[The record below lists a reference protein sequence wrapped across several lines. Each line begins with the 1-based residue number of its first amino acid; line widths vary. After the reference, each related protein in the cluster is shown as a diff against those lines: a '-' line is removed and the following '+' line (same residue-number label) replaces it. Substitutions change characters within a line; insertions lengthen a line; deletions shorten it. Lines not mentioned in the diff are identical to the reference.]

1 MAETKRDEYV
11 NEKRCEIAAA
21 AGRIGLWDL
30 DLETDGIY
38 FSPQWKTLLGY
49 EETEIG
55 GKADDWFRL
64 VHPSEIQN
72 LKAVLDSHLQ
82 GFTDS
87 FEIEYRILNKNKEYK
102 WVLCR
107 GIALRDKGN
116 RPYRILGSQI
126 SIDRFKQ
133 TETRLIENALHDPI
147 TSLPN
152 QLLFMEYLQRAKNI
166 IKRFEERQFAVFSL
180 GIDQVGKIEEKW
192 GPDAGNQFLCEIAS
206 RLKSMLRPNDVL
218 ARIGG
223 DIFAIL
229 VEDIQDFSHSVR
241 IAERI
246 KQVISLPLTLKGEG
260 ISCRASIG
268 IVISSSKYS
277 QAEEFLQN
285 AKTARLRAAEL
296 GGDRYEI
303 FDQKIRSQVLA
314 PVQLEAALRG
324 AIDRNEFTIYY
335 QPIVSMKTGTI
346 VACEAFLRWH
356 HPELGFVPAAEFI
369 KVAED
374 SGLIIFLG
382 NRVLKNAC
390 DQVKAWHM
398 AGLPRIRVAV
408 NISPFQLKQRNLQAL
423 VTEVLKESRL
433 EPHYLQLELSE
444 KAVMENAET
453 HGAILQSLQDL
464 GIGLALDDF
473 GTGYSSM
480 EYLERFPFSQLK
492 IDLSFIRGIPQREDS
507 RAIVGAII
515 SLAHSLNLTVTAEGV
530 ENRQQLKFLA
540 EKGCEEFQ
548 GALIAMPMANE
559 NMIEFLRKN
568 VKINL
573 DSLLDA
579 K

>member
-1 MAETKRDEYV
+1 MAETKRDERV
-11 NEKRCEIAAA
+11 NDKRYEMAAA
-21 AGRIGLWDL
+21 AGNIGIWDL
-30 DLETDGIY
+30 DLDTNGIY
-38 FSPQWKTLLGY
+38 FSSQWKTLLGY

-64 VHPSEIQN
+64 VHPSEIHN
-72 LKAVLDSHLQ
+72 LKAILDSHLQ

-87 FEIEYRILNKNKEYK
+87 FEIEYRILNKSKGYE

-133 TETRLIENALHDPI
+133 AEKQLIENALHDPV

-152 QLLFMEYLQRAKNI
+152 QNLFMEYLQRAKNI
-166 IKRFEERQFAVFSL
+166 IRRFEERQFAVFSL
-180 GIDQVGKIEEKW
+180 GIDQVGGIEEKW
-192 GPDAGNQFLCEIAS
+192 GFDARNQFLYEITS

-223 DIFAIL
+223 DMFAIL

-246 KQVISLPLTLKGEG
+246 KQVISLPMTLKGEE
-260 ISCRASIG
+260 IACRASIG
-268 IVISSSKYS
+268 IVISSNKYL
-277 QAEEFLQN
+277 QAGEFLQD
-285 AKTARLRAAEL
+285 AETARQRAAEL

-303 FDQKIRSQVLA
+303 FDQRVRTQVLA
-314 PVQLEAALRG
+314 SVQLEAALRG
-324 AIDRNEFTIYY
+324 AIERDEFTIYY

-346 VACEAFLRWH
+346 VACEAFLRWR
-356 HPELGFVPAAEFI
+356 HPERGFVPAAEFI

-382 NRVLKNAC
+382 NRALKNAC
-390 DQVKAWHM
+390 AQVKSWHM
-398 AGLPRIRVAV
+398 AGLPRVRVAV
-408 NISPFQLKQRNLQAL
+408 NISAFQFKQRNLQAI
-423 VTEVLKESRL
+423 VTDVLKESRL
-433 EPHYLQLELSE
+433 EPHYLRLELSE
-444 KAVMENAET
+444 KTVMENAET
-453 HGAILQSLQDL
+453 HVAILQSLKDL

-473 GTGYSSM
+473 GTGYSSL

-492 IDLSFIRGIPQREDS
+492 IDISLIQGIPQREDS
-507 RAIVGAII
+507 KAIAGAII

-540 EKGCEEFQ
+540 EKGCEELQ

-559 NMIEFLRKN
+559 NMIDFLRKN

-573 DSLLDA
+573 ESFPNA

>member
-1 MAETKRDEYV
+1 MTETKKDDPV
-11 NEKRCEIAAA
+11 NEKRYELASA
-21 AGRIGLWDL
+21 AGNIGLWDL
-30 DLETDGIY
+30 DLDTDGIY
-38 FSPQWKTLLGY
+38 FSPQWKVLLGY

-55 GKADDWFRL
+55 EKSNDWFRL
-64 VHPSEIQN
+64 VHPSEIHN

-82 GFTDS
+82 GFTNS
-87 FEIEYRILNKNKEYK
+87 FEIEYRILNKSKGYE

-133 TETRLIENALHDPI
+133 TEKQLIENALHDPV

-152 QLLFMEYLQRAKNI
+152 QTLFMEYLQRAKNI

-180 GIDQVGKIEEKW
+180 GIDQVGRIEEKW
-192 GPDAGNQFLCEIAS
+192 GSDAGNQFLCKITS

-218 ARIGG
+218 ARIGE

-246 KQVISLPLTLKGEG
+246 KQVISLPLTLKGEE
-260 ISCRASIG
+260 IACRASIG

-285 AKTARLRAAEL
+285 AGTARLRAAEL

-303 FDQKIRSQVLA
+303 FDQKVRTQVLA
-314 PVQLEAALRG
+314 SVQLEAALRG
-324 AIDRNEFTIYY
+324 AIERDEFTIYY
-335 QPIVSMKTGTI
+335 QPIVSIKTETI
-346 VACEAFLRWH
+346 TCCEAFLRWH
-356 HPELGFVPAAEFI
+356 HPERGFVPAAEFI

-390 DQVKAWHM
+390 AQVKAWHM
-398 AGLPRIRVAV
+398 AGLPRVKVAV
-408 NISPFQLKQRNLQAL
+408 NISAFQFKQRNLQAI
-423 VTEVLKESRL
+423 VTDVLKESRL
-433 EPHYLQLELSE
+433 EPHYLRLELSE

-453 HGAILQSLQDL
+453 HAPILQSLKDL

-473 GTGYSSM
+473 GTGYSSL
-480 EYLERFPFSQLK
+480 EYLARFPFSQLK

-507 RAIVGAII
+507 KAIAGAII
-515 SLAHSLNLTVTAEGV
+515 SLAHSLKLTVTAEGV

-548 GALIAMPMANE
+548 GSLIAMPMANE
-559 NMIEFLRKN
+559 NMIDFLRKN
-568 VKINL
+568 IKINL
-573 DSLLDA
+573 ESVPDT

>member
-11 NEKRCEIAAA
+11 DEKRCEMAAA
-21 AGRIGLWDL
+21 AGNIGVWDL
-30 DLETDGIY
+30 DLDTDGIY

-64 VHPSEIQN
+64 VHPSEIHN

-87 FEIEYRILNKNKEYK
+87 FEIEYRILSKSKEYE

-133 TETRLIENALHDPI
+133 TEKQLIENALHDPV
-147 TSLPN
+147 TGLSGRV
-152 QLLFMEYLQRAKNI
+152 LFMDYLQRARTI
-166 IKRFEERQFAVFSL
+166 INRYKERHFAVFSL
-180 GIDQVGKIEEKW
+180 GIGQFNQISKSLGAA
-192 GPDAGNQFLCEIAS
+192 AGNQFLCEIAS
-206 RLKSMLRPNDVL
+206 RLKGILRPSDVL
-218 ARIGG
+218 ARFDG
-223 DIFAIL
+223 DVFAVLI
-229 VEDIQDFSHSVR
+229 EDFQDISYSVR

-246 KQVISLPLTLKGEG
+246 KQVISMPLTLNGRE
-260 ISCRASIG
+260 IVCRASIG
-268 IVISSSKYS
+268 IVISSSKLS
-277 QAEEFLQN
+277 QTGEFLQN
-285 AKTARLRAAEL
+285 ADTARRRAADL

-303 FDQKIRSQVLA
+303 FDQTVRMQVLA

-324 AIDRNEFTIYY
+324 AIERDEFTIYY
-335 QPIVSMKTGTI
+335 QPIVSMKTGAITC
-346 VACEAFLRWH
+346 CEAFLRWH

-382 NRVLKNAC
+382 NRVLKNAS

-398 AGLPRIRVAV
+398 AGLPHIGVSV
-408 NISPFQLKQRNLQAL
+408 NISAFQFKQKNLRAI
-423 VTEVLKESRL
+423 VTDVLKESRL
-433 EPHYLQLELSE
+433 EPQYLRLELSE
-444 KAVMENAET
+444 KAVMENA
-453 HGAILQSLQDL
+453 GANTAALQSLKDL
-464 GIGLALDDF
+464 GISLSLDDF
-473 GTGYSSM
+473 GTGCSSL
-480 EYLERFPFSQLK
+480 EYLERFPFDQLK
-492 IDLSFIRGIPQREDS
+492 IDLSIIRGIPQKADS
-507 RAIVGAII
+507 KAITSAII

-530 ENRQQLKFLA
+530 ENSQQLKFLA

-559 NMIEFLRKN
+559 NMIDFLRKN
-568 VKINL
+568 IKINL
-573 DSLLDA
+573 ESLLDA